1 MRKIAFKI
9 FLFFNFLLF
18 ANCGIFTDPDRG
30 VTPYSK
36 FLSVLFSDRSPA
48 TVTSVLPKDKSTGN
62 FINTNLFVVF
72 NKTVSGFNTTN
83 FTVSSDGGTTNHPGT
98 VSISDKVVTF
108 TPSINFNSNA
118 TYKVTLKAG
127 SSLSTDY
134 SFTFSTGNLSD
145 TTPPSISSTNPP
157 SWRWSTCR
165 IVASFRSRGAPKC
178 SPVGFR
184 DTMLRQWQNAFCL
197 HGW

>member
-1 MRKIAFKI
+1 
-9 FLFFNFLLF
+9 
-18 ANCGIFTDPDRG
+18 
-30 VTPYSK
+30 
-36 FLSVLFSDRSPA
+36 
-48 TVTSVLPKDKSTGN
+48 
-62 FINTNLFVVF
+62 
-72 NKTVSGFNTTN
+72 VSGFNTTN

-145 TTPPSISSTNPP
+145 TTPPSISSTNPLTGDTNMP
-157 SWRWSTCR
+157 INITISATLSETVDPNTVNSSTMIVSGGVSGTVVLSDQTISFKPNTNLPVNTTLAVTIKSGIKDLAGNTMSSQYSWTFTTGST
-165 IVASFRSRGAPKC
+165 VATNCVF
-178 SPVGFR
+178 
-184 DTMLRQWQNAFCL
+184 DTSTFDSCL
-197 HGW
+197 YE